1 MKPHYKAAASELAG
15 KVVLAALD
23 ATVHTSKSGEFGI
36 RGFPTLK

>member
-1 MKPHYKAAASELAG
+1 MKPHYKAAAAELAG

-23 ATVHTSKSGEFGI
+23 ATVHTAKSNDFGI